1 MGRCRHSWVNLSVC
15 VAIGGAVMA
24 ETASAQVT
32 PLEQAQFLSW
42 TGLRDQKTVRDGS
55 VLTEYQGT
63 TEAINR
69 PGMLLKVSFS
79 PRFSCSPT
87 IALMVPD
94 DDGAGPGTVAES
106 SSSET
111 SQIGAVAERSEVA
124 VDTGE
129 IPAFA
134 DDQRLDFQ
142 IDSTNVDFPLI
153 VDSDEG
159 VVWTFNGGG
168 RERET
173 LRLQID
179 TGDVAMVTV
188 AEDRKISFS
197 LLGSRKTLESL
208 QTLCR
213 EHEPIPLDN

>member
-1 MGRCRHSWVNLSVC
+1 M
-15 VAIGGAVMA
+15 AIGGAVMA

-134 DDQRLDFQ
+134 DDERLDFQ

-188 AEDRKISFS
+188 AEDRKICFS
-197 LLGSRKTLESL
+197 LLCSRKTLESL
-208 QTLCR
+208 QSLCR
-213 EHEPIPLDN
+213 DLEPIPLDN

>member
-1 MGRCRHSWVNLSVC
+1 M
-15 VAIGGAVMA
+15 AIGGAVMA

-94 DDGAGPGTVAES
+94 DDGAGPSTVAES

-111 SQIGAVAERSEVA
+111 SRIGAVAERSEVA

>member
-1 MGRCRHSWVNLSVC
+1 MGRRKHSWVSLSLC
-15 VAIGGAVMA
+15 MAIGGTAMV
-24 ETASAQVT
+24 ETAAAQVT

-87 IALMVPD
+87 ISLIVPD
-94 DDGAGPGTVAES
+94 VDGFGPSTADES
-106 SSSET
+106 SSTET
-111 SQIGAVAERSEVA
+111 SQIGAVAERSEVP
-124 VDTGE
+124 VDTGD
-129 IPAFA
+129 IPAFT
-134 DDQRLDFQ
+134 DDERLDFQ
-142 IDSTNVDFPLI
+142 IDSTSVDFPLI
-153 VDSDEG
+153 VDADEG

-173 LRLQID
+173 LRLQLD